1 MRSLFTFLGILL
13 VSCSKAH
20 SDSRNEQWN
29 ISLGHMFFVAKQL
42 ADVDGM
48 VLKEA
53 ELLQKDTKNL
63 TPTSY
68 MTAETCN
75 KKDAKADIQAFDP
88 HFKKLFFESMLL
100 EMALADGDIS
110 KKEIQFLKTWAPIFE
125 VPFAGKKS
133 FTEIIEKQRKEE
145 ELKSKRA
152 TIPQNLKQIKIA
164 QNTYMQD
171 WDVYVQ
177 AAPYPSPEK
186 KRPTKWVVDE
196 SGGFKSIDFKPSN
209 SDAVYGTY
217 WVDVSPTNFT
227 ATGIIDADGD
237 GVYATYISTKTV
249 NPNSPITP
257 SDIY

>member
-1 MRSLFTFLGILL
+1 MKSLFTFLGIFL
-13 VSCSKAH
+13 VSCSNAH
-20 SDSRNEQWN
+20 SDSRNEQWA
-29 ISLGHMFFVAKQL
+29 ITSGHMFFVAKQL

-53 ELLQKDTKNL
+53 ELLQKNIKNL

-75 KKDAKADIQAFDP
+75 KKDAKADLQAFDP
-88 HFKKLFFESMLL
+88 YFKKLFFESTLF
-100 EMALADGDIS
+100 EIALSDGDIS

-133 FTEIIEKQRKEE
+133 FTEIIGKQKKEE

-152 TIPQNLKQIKIA
+152 AIPQSLKLIKTAQIA
-164 QNTYMQD
+164 YDQD
-171 WDVYVQ
+171 WDVYIH

-186 KRPTKWVVDE
+186 KRPTKWVVEE

-217 WVDVSPTNFT
+217 WVDVGPTNFT

-237 GVYATYISTKTV
+237 GVYATYISTKSV

-257 SDIY
+257 SDVY

>member
-13 VSCSKAH
+13 VSCSNAH
-20 SDSRNEQWN
+20 SDSRNEEWN
-29 ISLGHMFFVAKQL
+29 ITLGHMFFVAKQL

-48 VLKEA
+48 VLQEA
-53 ELLQKDTKNL
+53 ELLQKNIKSL

-68 MTAETCN
+68 MTAETC
-75 KKDAKADIQAFDP
+75 KEKDAKTDLQAFARN
-88 HFKKLFFESMLL
+88 FKEIFFTSTLF
-100 EMALADGDIS
+100 EMALADGDVS

-125 VPFAGKKS
+125 VPFAGEKS
-133 FTEIIEKQRKEE
+133 FTEIIGKQKKLE

-152 TIPQNLKQIKIA
+152 AIPQNLRKLKTAQIA
-164 QNTYMQD
+164 YMQE
-171 WDVYVQ
+171 WDMYIQ

-196 SGGFKSIDFKPSN
+196 SGGFAIIDFKPSN
-209 SDAVYGTY
+209 SDAVNATY
-217 WVDVSPTNFT
+217 WVDIGPTNFT

-237 GVYATYISTKTV
+237 DVYATYISTKSV

-257 SDIY
+257 SDVY